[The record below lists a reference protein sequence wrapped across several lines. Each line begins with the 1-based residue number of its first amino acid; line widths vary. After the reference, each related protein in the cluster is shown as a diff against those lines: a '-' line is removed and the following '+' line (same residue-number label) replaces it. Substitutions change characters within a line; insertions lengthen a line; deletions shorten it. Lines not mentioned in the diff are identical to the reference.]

1 MADTLASRYARL
13 SSAAALALIIAGCA
27 SVPERP
33 VAEAPLAA
41 GEAFRAGVAAEP
53 VSADWWTGFS
63 DPLLAELVNTSLENS
78 PALRAA
84 DFSVTETEAAL
95 RLALL
100 GASPTASSRAGV
112 TAARPT
118 GSTADRINVNATGT
132 LAASWEIDAFG
143 RIAALV
149 EAARFDTAA
158 ARELRRDI
166 AVTLAS
172 ETALAYINLRGAEAR
187 LEVGRRNAQTQL
199 EGLDLVRTLVDNGRA
214 TQLDLEQAET
224 QYRTTLAAIPVYE
237 ADREA
242 AISRLAALTATPAS
256 AAEPLVQQLTTAPG
270 MIPVLSAPLTA
281 GTPEDLLRRR
291 PDIRVAEAQIGAA
304 LALGE
309 AARADLFPRIT
320 LNANLLGL
328 VRNTGAAISDE
339 SIGFDFGPAISWAG
353 PDLRGVY
360 ANIDAADARTG
371 RLVANYQS
379 TVLDALAD
387 AETALTDLTAESR
400 RTADLEAA
408 LASAR
413 RALDLARLRY
423 QEGLDSYLNVLD
435 AQRSLL
441 DAEDRLAVN
450 RAETARRAVQA
461 YRSLGGIWTDEEL
474 AAFRAGLG

>member
-1 MADTLASRYARL
+1 MSEKLLSRYARL
-13 SSAAALALIIAGCA
+13 MGAAALALIAAGCA

-33 VAEAPLAA
+33 AA
-41 GEAFRAGVAAEP
+41 DARPPAGDAFRASASLEP
-53 VSADWWTGFS
+53 VSAEWWTGFN
-63 DPLLAELVNTSLENS
+63 DPVLADLVNTSLTTS
-78 PALRAA
+78 PALRGA
-84 DFSVTETEAAL
+84 DFSVAEAEASL

-100 GASPTASSRAGV
+100 GTSPTASSRAGL

-118 GSTADRINVNATGT
+118 GTAADRINVSATGT

-143 RIAALV
+143 RLAALID
-149 EAARFDTAA
+149 AARFDAA
-158 ARELRRDI
+158 TARELRRDI

-172 ETALAYINLRGAEAR
+172 ETALAYIDLRGAEVR
-187 LEVGRRNAQTQL
+187 LEVARRNAQSQS
-199 EGLDLVRTLVDNGRA
+199 EGLELVQTLVENGRA
-214 TQLDLEQAET
+214 TQLDLEQAQT
-224 QYRTTLAAIPVYE
+224 QYRTTLAIIPVYE
-237 ADREA
+237 GDREA
-242 AISRLAALTATPAS
+242 AISRLAALTGVPAS
-256 AAEPLVQQLTTAPG
+256 NAGALVTQLTSSPGVIPALEAP
-270 MIPVLSAPLTA
+270 MTA

-291 PDIRVAEAQIGAA
+291 PDIRVAEGQIGAA
-304 LALGE
+304 LAIGE

-328 VRNTGAAISDE
+328 LRNTGVALSDE

-371 RLVANYQS
+371 QIIANYET

-387 AETALTDLTAESR
+387 AETALTDLASESR
-400 RTADLEAA
+400 RSADLEAA
-408 LASAR
+408 LTSAR

-423 QEGLDSYLNVLD
+423 QEGLDSYLTVLD

-441 DAEDRLAVN
+441 DAEDRVAVN
-450 RAETARRAVQA
+450 RAETARRAVRA

-474 AAFRAGLG
+474 AAFRAG

>member
-1 MADTLASRYARL
+1 M
-13 SSAAALALIIAGCA
+13 
-27 SVPERP
+27 
-33 VAEAPLAA
+33 
-41 GEAFRAGVAAEP
+41 
-53 VSADWWTGFS
+53 
-63 DPLLAELVNTSLENS
+63 
-78 PALRAA
+78 
-84 DFSVTETEAAL
+84 
-95 RLALL
+95 
-100 GASPTASSRAGV
+100 
-112 TAARPT
+112 
-118 GSTADRINVNATGT
+118 
-132 LAASWEIDAFG
+132 
-143 RIAALV
+143 
-149 EAARFDTAA
+149 
-158 ARELRRDI
+158 
-166 AVTLAS
+166 
-172 ETALAYINLRGAEAR
+172 
-187 LEVGRRNAQTQL
+187 TQL

-242 AISRLAALTATPAS
+242 AISRLAALTAMPAS
-256 AAEPLVQQLTTAPG
+256 AADPLVQQLTPTTG
-270 MIPVLSAPLTA
+270 VIPVLSAPLTA

-387 AETALTDLTAESR
+387 AETALTDLAAESR

-450 RAETARRAVQA
+450 RAETARRAVRA

-474 AAFRAGLG
+474 AAFRAELG

>member
-1 MADTLASRYARL
+1 MSEKLVSRYARL
-13 SSAAALALIIAGCA
+13 SGAAALALMVAGCA

-33 VAEAPLAA
+33 LAEAAPAA
-41 GEAFRAGVAAEP
+41 GEAFRANASSQPVASE
-53 VSADWWTGFS
+53 WWAGFS
-63 DPLLAELVNTSLENS
+63 DPVLASLVNTSLQTS
-78 PALRAA
+78 PALRGA
-84 DFSVTETEAAL
+84 DFSVAEAEAAL

-100 GASPTASSRAGV
+100 GASPTASSRAGL
-112 TAARPT
+112 TTARPT
-118 GSTADRINVNATGT
+118 GATADRINVSATAT
-132 LAASWEIDAFG
+132 LAASWELDAFG

-149 EAARFDTAA
+149 EAARYDATT

-187 LEVGRRNAQTQL
+187 LGVARRNAETQS
-199 EGLDLVRTLVDNGRA
+199 EGLELVRTLVDNGRA
-214 TQLDLEQAET
+214 TQLDLEQAQT
-224 QYRTTLAAIPVYE
+224 QYRTTLANLPVYE

-242 AISRLAALTATPAS
+242 AISRLAALTAAPAS
-256 AAEPLVQQLTTAPG
+256 AADALLQQLAVSPGLIPALDAP
-270 MIPVLSAPLTA
+270 MTA

-291 PDIRVAEAQIGAA
+291 PDIRVAEARVGAA

-309 AARADLFPRIT
+309 AARADLFPRVT

-328 VRNTGAAISDE
+328 IRNTGVAISDE

-353 PDLRGVY
+353 PDLRSVY
-360 ANIDAADARTG
+360 ASIDVTDARTG
-371 RLVANYQS
+371 QIIANYQS

-387 AETALTDLTAESR
+387 AETSLTDLASETR
-400 RTADLEAA
+400 RTEDLEAA

-413 RALDLARLRY
+413 RALDIARLRY

-435 AQRSLL
+435 AQRTLL
-441 DAEDRLAVN
+441 DAEDRVAVN
-450 RAETARRAVQA
+450 RAETARRAVRA

-474 AAFRAGLG
+474 AAFRAG

>member
-1 MADTLASRYARL
+1 MSEKVVSRYARQA
-13 SSAAALALIIAGCA
+13 SAAALALIVAGCA

-33 VAEAPLAA
+33 VDDAPVAA
-41 GEAFRAGVAAEP
+41 GETFRAGVSTQP
-53 VSADWWTGFS
+53 VSSQWWTGFS
-63 DPLLAELVNTSLENS
+63 DPVLTDLVNTSLQTS
-78 PALRAA
+78 PALRGA
-84 DFSVTETEAAL
+84 DFSVAEAEAAL

-100 GASPTASSRAGV
+100 GASPTASSRAGL

-118 GSTADRINVNATGT
+118 GATADRINVNATGT
-132 LAASWEIDAFG
+132 LAASWELDAFG

-149 EAARFDTAA
+149 EAARYDAA
-158 ARELRRDI
+158 TARELRRDI

-172 ETALAYINLRGAEAR
+172 ETALSYINLRGAEAR
-187 LEVGRRNAQTQL
+187 LEVARRNAETQS

-214 TQLDLEQAET
+214 TQLDLEQAQT
-224 QYRTTLAAIPVYE
+224 QYRTTLANLPVYE

-242 AISRLAALTATPAS
+242 AISRLAALTAAPAS
-256 AAEPLVQQLTTAPG
+256 SAGALLRQLAASPG
-270 MIPVLSAPLTA
+270 LIPALDAPLTA

-291 PDIRVAEAQIGAA
+291 PDIRVAEARIGAA
-304 LALGE
+304 LAIGE

-328 VRNTGAAISDE
+328 IRNTGVAVSDE

-353 PDLRGVY
+353 PDLRGVH
-360 ANIDAADARTG
+360 ANIDVTDARTG
-371 RLVANYQS
+371 QIIANYQS

-387 AETALTDLTAESR
+387 AEIALTDLAAENR
-400 RTADLEAA
+400 RTADLDAA

-413 RALDLARLRY
+413 RALDIARLRY

-450 RAETARRAVQA
+450 RAETARRAVRA

-474 AAFRAGLG
+474 AAFRAG

>member
-1 MADTLASRYARL
+1 MSEKLLSRYARRMG
-13 SSAAALALIIAGCA
+13 AAALALIAAGCA

-33 VAEAPLAA
+33 AA
-41 GEAFRAGVAAEP
+41 DAVPTAGDAFRAGASLES
-53 VSADWWTGFS
+53 VSAEWWAGFN
-63 DPLLAELVNTSLENS
+63 DPVLADLVNTTLTTS
-78 PALRAA
+78 PALRGA
-84 DFSVTETEAAL
+84 DFSVAEAEAFL

-100 GASPTASSRAGV
+100 GTSPTASSRAGL

-118 GSTADRINVNATGT
+118 GTAADRINVSATGT

-143 RIAALV
+143 RLAALI
-149 EAARFDTAA
+149 EAARFDATT

-172 ETALAYINLRGAEAR
+172 ETALTYIDLRSAEVR
-187 LEVGRRNAQTQL
+187 LEVARRNAKSQS
-199 EGLDLVRTLVDNGRA
+199 EGLELVRTLVDNGRA
-214 TQLDLEQAET
+214 TQLDLEQAQT
-224 QYRTTLAAIPVYE
+224 QYRTTLAIIPVYE
-237 ADREA
+237 GDREA
-242 AISRLAALTATPAS
+242 AISRLAALTGVPAS
-256 AAEPLVQQLTTAPG
+256 NAGALVTRLTSSPGVIPALEAP
-270 MIPVLSAPLTA
+270 ITA

-291 PDIRVAEAQIGAA
+291 PDIRVAEARIGAA
-304 LALGE
+304 LAIGE
-309 AARADLFPRIT
+309 TARADLFPRIT

-328 VRNTGAAISDE
+328 VRNTGVTLSDE

-360 ANIDAADARTG
+360 ANIDATDARTG
-371 RLVANYQS
+371 QIIANYET

-387 AETALTDLTAESR
+387 AETALTDLASESR
-400 RTADLEAA
+400 RSADLEAA
-408 LASAR
+408 LTSAR

-441 DAEDRLAVN
+441 DAEDRVAVN
-450 RAETARRAVQA
+450 RAETARRAVRA

-474 AAFRAGLG
+474 AAFRAG

>member
-1 MADTLASRYARL
+1 MSQRLVSRCARL
-13 SSAAALALIIAGCA
+13 SGAAALSLMIASCA

-33 VAEAPLAA
+33 VAEAAPAL
-41 GEAFRAGVAAEP
+41 GDAFRAGASSQP
-53 VSADWWTGFS
+53 VTSEWWSGFS
-63 DPLLAELVNTSLENS
+63 DPVLASLVNSSLQTS
-78 PALRAA
+78 PALRGA
-84 DFSVTETEAAL
+84 DFSVAEAEAAL

-100 GASPTASSRAGV
+100 GASPTASSRAGI
-112 TAARPT
+112 TAGRPT
-118 GSTADRINVNATGT
+118 GALADRLTVSATGT
-132 LAASWEIDAFG
+132 LAASWEFDAFG

-149 EAARFDTAA
+149 EAARFDAA
-158 ARELRRDI
+158 TARELRRDI

-172 ETALAYINLRGAEAR
+172 ETAISYINLRGAEAR
-187 LEVGRRNAQTQL
+187 LEVARRNVQTQS
-199 EGLDLVRTLVDNGRA
+199 EGLELVRTLVDNGRA

-224 QYRTTLAAIPVYE
+224 QYRTTLANIPVYE

-242 AISRLAALTATPAS
+242 AISRLAALTASPAS
-256 AAEPLVQQLTTAPG
+256 AADALLQQLAGSPGLIPALDAP
-270 MIPVLSAPLTA
+270 MMA

-291 PDIRVAEAQIGAA
+291 PDIRVAEAQVGAA

-309 AARADLFPRIT
+309 AARADLFPRVT

-328 VRNTGAAISDE
+328 VRNTGVAISDE

-360 ANIDAADARTG
+360 TNIDLSDARTG
-371 RLVANYQS
+371 RILANYQS

-387 AETALTDLTAESR
+387 AETALTDLASETR
-400 RTADLEAA
+400 RTEDLGAA

-441 DAEDRLAVN
+441 DAEDRVAVN
-450 RAETARRAVQA
+450 RAETARRAVRA

-474 AAFRAGLG
+474 AAFRAG

>member
-1 MADTLASRYARL
+1 MADKLAFRYARL
-13 SSAAALALIIAGCA
+13 SGAAALAFIIAGCA

-33 VAEAPLAA
+33 VAEAAPGA
-41 GEAFRAGVAAEP
+41 GEAFRARVSAEP
-53 VSADWWTGFS
+53 VSADWWSGFS
-63 DPLLAELVNTSLENS
+63 DPLLAELVNTALEAS

-84 DFSVTETEAAL
+84 DFSVTEAEAAL

-100 GASPTASSRAGV
+100 GASPTASSRAGI

-118 GSTADRINVNATGT
+118 GSAADRINVSATGT
-132 LAASWEIDAFG
+132 LAASWEFDAFG

-172 ETALAYINLRGAEAR
+172 ETALAYINLRGAETR
-187 LEVGRRNAQTQL
+187 LEVGRRNAQTQA

-224 QYRTTLAAIPVYE
+224 QYRTTLAVIPVYE

-242 AISRLAALTATPAS
+242 ALSRLAALTGVPAS
-256 AAEPLVQQLTTAPG
+256 NADPLIQKLTATPG
-270 MIPVLSAPLTA
+270 MIPALSAPLTA

-291 PDIRVAEAQIGAA
+291 PDIRIAEAQIGVA

-328 VRNTGAAISDE
+328 VRTTGAAISDE

-353 PDLRGVY
+353 PDRRGVY

-387 AETALTDLTAESR
+387 AETALTDLAAESR

-450 RAETARRAVQA
+450 RAETARRAVRA

>member
-1 MADTLASRYARL
+1 MTERMVPRYARL
-13 SSAAALALIIAGCA
+13 SGAAALALIMAGCA
-27 SVPERP
+27 SVPEP
-33 VAEAPLAA
+33 PAAEAPPAA
-41 GEAFRAGVAAEP
+41 GDAFRAGASAEA
-53 VSADWWTGFS
+53 VSADWWTGFN
-63 DPLLAELVNTSLENS
+63 DPILTSLVDASLEAS

-84 DFSVTETEAAL
+84 DFSVAEAEAAL

-100 GASPTASSRAGV
+100 GASPTATSRAGV

-118 GSTADRINVNATGT
+118 GSGADRINVSATGT
-132 LAASWEIDAFG
+132 LAASWEFDAFG

-158 ARELRRDI
+158 SRELRRDI

-187 LEVGRRNAQTQL
+187 LEVGRRNAQTQA
-199 EGLDLVRTLVDNGRA
+199 EGLELVRTLVDNGRA

-224 QYRTTLAAIPVYE
+224 QYRTTLASLPVYE

-242 AISRLAALTATPAS
+242 AISRLAALTAAPAS
-256 AAEPLVQQLTTAPG
+256 AADPLVEQLTATPG
-270 MIPVLSAPLTA
+270 LIPSLSAPLTA

-309 AARADLFPRIT
+309 AARANLFPRIT

-328 VRNTGAAISDE
+328 VRNTGVALSDE

-371 RLVANYQS
+371 RLIANYQS

-387 AETALTDLTAESR
+387 AETALTNLAAESR

-413 RALDLARLRY
+413 RAHDLARLRY

-450 RAETARRAVQA
+450 RAETARRAVRA

>member
-1 MADTLASRYARL
+1 MSEKVVSRYARL
-13 SSAAALALIIAGCA
+13 SGAAALALIIAGCA

-33 VAEAPLAA
+33 GAAAPLAP
-41 GEAFRAGVAAEP
+41 GDTFRAGADTQI
-53 VSADWWTGFS
+53 VSSEWWAGFS
-63 DPLLAELVNTSLENS
+63 DPVLASLVNTSLQTS
-78 PALRAA
+78 PALKGA
-84 DFSVTETEAAL
+84 DFSVAEAEAAL

-100 GASPTASSRAGV
+100 GASPTASSRAGL

-118 GSTADRINVNATGT
+118 GTTADRINVNATGT
-132 LAASWEIDAFG
+132 LAASWELDAFG

-149 EAARFDTAA
+149 EAARYDAA
-158 ARELRRDI
+158 TARELRRDI

-172 ETALAYINLRGAEAR
+172 ETALSYINLRGAEAR
-187 LEVGRRNAQTQL
+187 LEVGRRNAQTQSESL
-199 EGLDLVRTLVDNGRA
+199 ELVRTLVDNGRA
-214 TQLDLEQAET
+214 TQLDLELAQT
-224 QYRTTLAAIPVYE
+224 QYRTTLAGLPVYE

-242 AISRLAALTATPAS
+242 AISRLAALTAVPAS
-256 AAEPLVQQLTTAPG
+256 SPGGLLQQLTTSPGIIPALEAP
-270 MIPVLSAPLTA
+270 ITA

-291 PDIRVAEAQIGAA
+291 PDIRVAEARIGAA
-304 LALGE
+304 LAMGE
-309 AARADLFPRIT
+309 AARAGLFPRIT

-328 VRNTGAAISDE
+328 VRNTGVAISDE

-360 ANIDAADARTG
+360 ANIDVTDARTG
-371 RLVANYQS
+371 QIIANYQS

-387 AETALTDLTAESR
+387 AETALTDLAAENR
-400 RTADLEAA
+400 RTADLDAA

-450 RAETARRAVQA
+450 RAETARRAVRA

-474 AAFRAGLG
+474 AAFRAG

>member
-1 MADTLASRYARL
+1 MSERLLSRYARL
-13 SSAAALALIIAGCA
+13 MGAAALALIAAGCA

-33 VAEAPLAA
+33 AA
-41 GEAFRAGVAAEP
+41 DAVPPAGNAFRAGASLEP
-53 VSADWWTGFS
+53 VSAEWWTSFN
-63 DPLLAELVNTSLENS
+63 DPVLADLVNTSLTTS
-78 PALRAA
+78 PALRGA
-84 DFSVTETEAAL
+84 DFSVAEAEASL

-100 GASPTASSRAGV
+100 GTGLTAGSRAGL

-118 GSTADRINVNATGT
+118 GTAADRINISATGT

-143 RIAALV
+143 RLAALV
-149 EAARFDTAA
+149 EAARFDATT

-172 ETALAYINLRGAEAR
+172 ETALAYIDLRGAEVR
-187 LEVGRRNAQTQL
+187 LEVARRNAQSQS
-199 EGLDLVRTLVDNGRA
+199 EGLELVQTLVDNGRA
-214 TQLDLEQAET
+214 TQLDLEQAQT
-224 QYRTTLAAIPVYE
+224 QYRTTLAIIPVYE
-237 ADREA
+237 GDREA
-242 AISRLAALTATPAS
+242 AISRLAVLTGVPAS
-256 AAEPLVQQLTTAPG
+256 NAGTLVTQLTSSPGVIPALEAP
-270 MIPVLSAPLTA
+270 MTA

-291 PDIRVAEAQIGAA
+291 PDIRVAEGQIGAA
-304 LALGE
+304 LAIGE

-320 LNANLLGL
+320 LNANLLGFL
-328 VRNTGAAISDE
+328 RNTGVALSDE

-371 RLVANYQS
+371 QIIANYET

-387 AETALTDLTAESR
+387 AETALTDLASESR
-400 RTADLEAA
+400 RSADLEAA
-408 LASAR
+408 LTSAR

-450 RAETARRAVQA
+450 RAETARRAVRA

-474 AAFRAGLG
+474 AAFRAG

>member
-1 MADTLASRYARL
+1 MIAS
-13 SSAAALALIIAGCA
+13 CA

-33 VAEAPLAA
+33 VAEAAPAA
-41 GEAFRAGVAAEP
+41 GDAFRAGASSQP
-53 VSADWWTGFS
+53 VTSQWWSGFS
-63 DPLLAELVNTSLENS
+63 DPVLASLVNSSLQTS
-78 PALRAA
+78 PALRGA
-84 DFSVTETEAAL
+84 DFSVAEAEAAL

-100 GASPTASSRAGV
+100 GASPTASSRAGI
-112 TAARPT
+112 TAGRPT
-118 GSTADRINVNATGT
+118 GALADRLTVSATGT
-132 LAASWEIDAFG
+132 LAASWEFDAFG

-149 EAARFDTAA
+149 EAARFDAA
-158 ARELRRDI
+158 TARELRRDI

-172 ETALAYINLRGAEAR
+172 ETAISYINLRGAEAR
-187 LEVGRRNAQTQL
+187 LEVARRNVQTQS
-199 EGLDLVRTLVDNGRA
+199 EGLELVRTLVDNGRA

-224 QYRTTLAAIPVYE
+224 QYRTTLANIPVYE

-242 AISRLAALTATPAS
+242 AISRLAALTASPAS
-256 AAEPLVQQLTTAPG
+256 AAGALLQQLAGSPGLIPALDAPI
-270 MIPVLSAPLTA
+270 MA

-291 PDIRVAEAQIGAA
+291 PDIRVAEAQVGAA

-328 VRNTGAAISDE
+328 VRNTGVAISDE

-360 ANIDAADARTG
+360 ANIDLSDARTG
-371 RLVANYQS
+371 RIIANYQS

-387 AETALTDLTAESR
+387 AETALTDLASETR
-400 RTADLEAA
+400 RTEDLGAA

-441 DAEDRLAVN
+441 DAEDRVAVN
-450 RAETARRAVQA
+450 RAETARRAVRA

-474 AAFRAGLG
+474 AAFRAG

>member
-1 MADTLASRYARL
+1 MSVRMVSRYARL
-13 SSAAALALIIAGCA
+13 SGVAALALIAAGCA

-33 VAEAPLAA
+33 VAEPAPVT
-41 GEAFRAGVAAEP
+41 GNQFRAGASSGPVATE
-53 VSADWWTGFS
+53 WWTGFG
-63 DPLLAELVNTSLENS
+63 DPTLTELVNTALAASPSL
-78 PALRAA
+78 RGA
-84 DFSVTETEAAL
+84 DFSVAEAEAAL

-100 GASPTASSRAGV
+100 GASPTASTRASV
-112 TAARPT
+112 TGARPT
-118 GSTADRINVNATGT
+118 GTSADRINVSASGT

-143 RIAALV
+143 RLAALV
-149 EAARFDTAA
+149 EAARYDAVT

-166 AVTLAS
+166 AVSLAA
-172 ETALAYINLRGAEAR
+172 ETALAYIELRSAEAR
-187 LEVGRRNAQTQL
+187 LEVGRRNADTQA
-199 EGLDLVRTLVDNGRA
+199 EGLELVQTLVDNGRA
-214 TQLDLEQAET
+214 TQLDLEQAQT
-224 QYRTTLAAIPVYE
+224 QYRTTLAALPVYE
-237 ADREA
+237 GGRDA
-242 AISRLAALTATPAS
+242 AIARLAALTGIPATTPDALVGNLAGSPATIP
-256 AAEPLVQQLTTAPG
+256 ALTSP
-270 MIPVLSAPLTA
+270 ITA

-291 PDIRVAEAQIGAA
+291 PDIRIAEAQVGAA

-328 VRNTGAAISDE
+328 VRNSGVAVSDE

-360 ANIDAADARTG
+360 ANIDGADARTG
-371 RLVANYQS
+371 QVIANYQS
-379 TVLDALAD
+379 VVLDALAD
-387 AETALTDLTAESR
+387 AETALTDLASESR
-400 RTADLEAA
+400 RTSDLESA

-450 RAETARRAVQA
+450 RAETARRAVRA

-474 AAFRAGLG
+474 AAFRAG

>member
-1 MADTLASRYARL
+1 MSEKWVSRYARL
-13 SSAAALALIIAGCA
+13 SGGAVVVLMIAGCA
-27 SVPERP
+27 SVPDRP
-33 VAEAPLAA
+33 VAEAAPAV
-41 GEAFRAGVAAEP
+41 GDAFRAGASSDP
-53 VSADWWTGFS
+53 VSSEWWAGFS
-63 DPLLAELVNTSLENS
+63 DPVLASLVNTTLQAS
-78 PALRAA
+78 PALRGA
-84 DFSVTETEAAL
+84 DFSVAEAEAAL

-100 GASPTASSRAGV
+100 GASPTASTRAGI
-112 TAARPT
+112 TAGRPT
-118 GSTADRINVNATGT
+118 GTSADRLNVSATGT
-132 LAASWEIDAFG
+132 LAASWEFDAFG

-149 EAARFDTAA
+149 EAARYDAA
-158 ARELRRDI
+158 TARELRRDI

-187 LEVGRRNAQTQL
+187 LEVGRRNAQTQV
-199 EGLDLVRTLVDNGRA
+199 EGLELVRTLFDNGRA
-214 TQLDLEQAET
+214 TQLDIEQAET
-224 QYRTTLAAIPVYE
+224 LYRTTLASLPVYE

-242 AISRLAALTATPAS
+242 AISRLAALTAAPAS
-256 AAEPLVQQLTTAPG
+256 SADALLQQLTASPGLIPALEAP
-270 MIPVLSAPLTA
+270 MTA

-291 PDIRVAEAQIGAA
+291 PDIRAAEAQVGAA

-309 AARADLFPRIT
+309 VARADLFPRIT

-328 VRNTGAAISDE
+328 VRNTGVAVSDE
-339 SIGFDFGPAISWAG
+339 SLGFDFGPAITWAG

-360 ANIDAADARTG
+360 ANIDATDARTG
-371 RLVANYQS
+371 QIIANYQS

-387 AETALTDLTAESR
+387 AETALTDLASENR

-423 QEGLDSYLNVLD
+423 REGLDSYLNVLD

-450 RAETARRAVQA
+450 RAETARRAVRA

-474 AAFRAGLG
+474 AAYRAG